1 MQSSDNTGE
10 SMNIF
15 IFPNLSKKNCKLYV
29 KQACEILL
37 SSGCTV
43 YLSGEYKTV
52 FSDIRGVQF
61 KSENSCFKKCDI
73 VVAVGGD
80 GTILKC
86 AVRCAEHHKPVLGI
100 NCGRLGFM
108 ASLEH
113 TQISDLDRLIKGD
126 YKLSRRMLIT
136 ASVSGKADTQREFTA
151 LNDVVVSKSDSCKIV
166 DFEVSRNSIPISSL
180 RADGV
185 IFSTATGA
193 SAYSM
198 SAGGPIIEPEMEC
211 IEFTQICPHS
221 LFARTTIFG
230 PDSILKVKCHSA
242 NKCMSNVVVDGNK
255 VCKLSG
261 SDVLTLKR
269 SQHYVDIIDINGDNF
284 FKSVNKKLMLP
295 LKELSGGE
303 NI

>member
-52 FSDIRGVQF
+52 FSEIRGVQF

-86 AVRCAEHHKPVLGI
+86 AVRCAEHRKPVLGI
-100 NCGRLGFM
+100 NCGKTTRL
-108 ASLEH
+108 A
-113 TQISDLDRLIKGD
+113 K
-126 YKLSRRMLIT
+126 T
-136 ASVSGKADTQREFTA
+136 AGRA